1 MAGVHSCGMGRV
13 GDGLVTAVW
22 VTGAEPAHSAVASYS
37 LQLRHTMP
45 YGATM
50 VSPALYW
57 QTTQDNGDVLYSFI
71 LLFL

>member
-22 VTGAEPAHSAVASYS
+22 VTGAELAHSAVASYR

-45 YGATM
+45 YRATL
-50 VSPALYW
+50 VSPALW
-57 QTTQDNGDVLYSFI
+57 
-71 LLFL
+71 

>member
-22 VTGAEPAHSAVASYS
+22 VTGTEPAHSVVASYS

-45 YGATM
+45 YGATLM
-50 VSPALYW
+50 LPTLW
-57 QTTQDNGDVLYSFI
+57 
-71 LLFL
+71 